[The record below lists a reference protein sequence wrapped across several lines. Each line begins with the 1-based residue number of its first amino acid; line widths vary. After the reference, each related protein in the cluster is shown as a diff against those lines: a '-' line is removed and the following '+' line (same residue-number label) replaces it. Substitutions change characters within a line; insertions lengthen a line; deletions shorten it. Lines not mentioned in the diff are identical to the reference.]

1 MAACE
6 FLGGTKIMIII
17 KVVDTGLTVPF
28 PANSRNL
35 LFINV

>member
-1 MAACE
+1 
-6 FLGGTKIMIII
+6 MIII